1 MIVKLK
7 FITTA
12 LLLLGPVS
20 ASADGLGLAIGG
32 NYGSKEGCVYAK
44 TGESSGAD
52 DFILLTPDA
61 LTTSVFACDF
71 KKIVKKGADGFTVAG
86 SCQADGEDG
95 DQEQKIQISRVDKN
109 SYRVSFDDGT
119 KLGPIKKCP

>member
-1 MIVKLK
+1 MKLRHLAAA
-7 FITTA
+7 I
-12 LLLLGPVS
+12 LLFAPV
-20 ASADGLGLAIGG
+20 AANADGLNLAIGG

-44 TGESSGAD
+44 TGDSSGAD
-52 DFILLTPDA
+52 DFLLLTPNSI
-61 LTTSVFACDF
+61 TTSVFACDF
-71 KKIVKKGADGFTVAG
+71 KKILKKDGDSFTVSG

-95 DQEQKIQISRVDKN
+95 NDDQKIQVSRADKN